1 MPKKISVTLL
11 ASCIL
16 SGIFFLALSLG
27 SARAASYCERLYDSS
42 KRDYYSLLKS
52 DRKQRFHDSWEKVIE
67 KFTTIYEKYPTC
79 SRAPDALF
87 NVGVLYRKLYH
98 RSWVG
103 ADLDLALGTF
113 QKLQKRFPGSR
124 LADDALLNA
133 AQVQEEKGRKG
144 DAYRTYAKIVKTYPK
159 SDMTSRA
166 KKRLDQLASF
176 APKPPVIKAK
186 AKTKTPSGKMVNI
199 TDVKHWSNPEYTRV
213 VVYATGKLDYE
224 EHRLKSDPRSG
235 KPPRLYIDLNRAR
248 IPSALS
254 IPIPIRDG
262 LLLRARLGQY
272 NHDTV
277 RLVLDIDSMG
287 DNRVFTMENPSRLV
301 VDVFGRDVGST
312 SPRATRPGNGAGTPL
327 PLAKQLGLGV
337 KTIVLDPG
345 HGGKDPGAVGRGGL
359 KEKDV
364 TLAIAKLLKPQL
376 EAKGYRVLMTRN
388 RDVYVGLDERTAF
401 ANKNLADLFVS
412 IHTNASRNRHARG
425 VETYFL
431 GVAMDR
437 DSSETALL
445 ENAITEQTL
454 ADLEKILLDLTR
466 TSNLKQSSLLAESIQ
481 ENLYHGLSSRNKLV
495 KDHGVKQ
502 ASFYV
507 LIGAQMPAVLVETSF
522 ISHPTEE
529 KLLKDPAYQKLVSK
543 SILHGILD
551 YVDGL
556 ARTTGGNSST

>member
-1 MPKKISVTLL
+1 MTGF
-11 ASCIL
+11 IL
-16 SGIFFLALSLG
+16 SAIFFVLLPLG
-27 SARAASYCERLYDSS
+27 AARGASYCERLYDSA

-52 DRKQRFHDSWEKVIE
+52 DRKQKFHDSWEKVIE
-67 KFTTIYEKYPTC
+67 KFSTIYDKYPTC
-79 SRAPDALF
+79 SRSPDALF

-98 RSWVG
+98 RSWIG
-103 ADLDLALGTF
+103 ADLDRALGTF
-113 QKLQKRFPGSR
+113 LKLQSRFPSSR

-144 DAYRTYAKIVKTYPK
+144 DAYRTYAKLVKAYPEG
-159 SDMTSRA
+159 DMASRA
-166 KKRLDQLASF
+166 KKRLNQLASF
-176 APKPPVIKAK
+176 APKPPVSKTRTRAK
-186 AKTKTPSGKMVNI
+186 AKTRPGRTVNI

-213 VVYATGKLDYE
+213 VVYATDKLNYE
-224 EHRLKSDPRSG
+224 EHRLKGDPRTG
-235 KPPRLYIDLNRAR
+235 KPPRLYIDLNNAR

-254 IPIPIRDG
+254 SPISIKDG

-272 NHDTV
+272 NPDTV

-287 DNRVFTMENPSRLV
+287 DDRVFTMENPSRLV
-301 VDVFGRDVGST
+301 VDVFGRDAGS
-312 SPRATRPGNGAGTPL
+312 SSSKAGRPGKGAGAPL
-327 PLAKQLGLGV
+327 PLAKQLGLRV

-364 TLAIAKLLKPQL
+364 TLAIAKLLKPML
-376 EAKGYRVLMTRN
+376 EAKGFRVLMTRDK
-388 RDVYVGLDERTAF
+388 DVYVSLDERTAF
-401 ANKNLADLFVS
+401 ANSHLADLFVS
-412 IHTNASRNRHARG
+412 IHTNASRNRRARG

-445 ENAITEQTL
+445 ENAITQQTL

-466 TSNLKQSSLLAESIQ
+466 TSNLKQSSMLAESVQ
-481 ENLYHGLSSRNKLV
+481 ENLFHGLSKRNRLV

-507 LIGAQMPAVLVETSF
+507 LIGAQMPAILVETSF

-529 KLLKDPAYQKLVSK
+529 RLLRDPSYLKLVSS
-543 SILHGILD
+543 SILRGILD

-556 ARTTGGNSST
+556 ATATDGNSHT